1 MTLQELTNYLNENDL
16 YYTDVYETYNTFV
29 IFIDWGDW
37 KHEHLYL
44 NHLMD
49 KLGLIY
55 KNCVIT
61 DENDSDCYSAEYEY
75 YKPNKLT

>member
-1 MTLQELTNYLNENDL
+1 MTLQELRNYLNENDL

-44 NHLMD
+44 NYLMD
-49 KLGLIY
+49 KLGLQY

-61 DENDSDCYSAEYEY
+61 DENGSDCYSAEYEY
-75 YKPNKLT
+75 YKPNKLI